1 MEVKVNK
8 LLLSIAIFLT
18 GCSTTVPVVM
28 KFPDAPPILM
38 EKCQELIKLKEDA
51 KLSDVATVVVQNY
64 TLHHEC
70 SIKVDAWMEWHKEQ
84 KKNFESLK

>member
-1 MEVKVNK
+1 MNK
-8 LLLSIAIFLT
+8 LLLSIAIFLA

-28 KFPDAPPILM
+28 KFPDAPVIL
-38 EKCQELIKLKEDA
+38 QEQCEDLIKLKDDA

-70 SIKVDAWMEWHKEQ
+70 AVKVEGWMEWHKEQ
-84 KKNFESLK
+84 KKLFESLK